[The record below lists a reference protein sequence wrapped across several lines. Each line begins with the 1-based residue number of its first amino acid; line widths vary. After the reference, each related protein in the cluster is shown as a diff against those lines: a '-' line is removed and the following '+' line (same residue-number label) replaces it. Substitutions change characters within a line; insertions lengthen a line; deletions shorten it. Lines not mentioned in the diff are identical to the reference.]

1 MFVKNVLFICRLV
14 LVFSIGN
21 IYALFFGKEHS
32 FNYIIKQLAST
43 NIFFLKMFQS
53 LSINSKLLTK
63 QQNDYLIQY
72 TDSVPYNNNDI
83 NHDFINDII
92 DISKDKKVNIDLSKP
107 IQSGAIALIYK
118 GTIGDKNIVVK
129 VKKKNI
135 KSKIEEG
142 INYMYVLGYII
153 ENLAL
158 IPALDPIILIDENK
172 DIMLKQTDFIN
183 EVNNLKRMKKDCL
196 NIDYIKIPEV
206 YPEYTHKNNNI
217 IIMDYIDGKHLKD
230 LKNEEKDDYALLL
243 AKFGIKS
250 FLFNKFYHSD
260 LHIGNILFLDKQLGI
275 LDFGIM
281 GELTNSEQTIFF
293 EFITNIGS
301 KNKDMNKIIDIIINN
316 LIEQRNKN
324 KNIIDTNTLKTDI
337 KQELVDVFSYRLEKT
352 GNINSDDLY
361 EINKILYK
369 YNLRLSRSF
378 CKVVLAFTIS
388 DCVCQ
393 EIAYN
398 IPYLKHF
405 ENAVNELFD
414 VNFLSY

>member
-1 MFVKNVLFICRLV
+1 MIVKNFLFICRL
-14 LVFSIGN
+14 LHIFTIGN
-21 IYALFFGKEHS
+21 IYALFFGKEYR
-32 FNYIIKQLAST
+32 FNYIINQLACT
-43 NIFFLKMFQS
+43 NIFFLKIFQS
-53 LSINSKLLTK
+53 LSTNSKLLTK
-63 QQNDYLIQY
+63 KQNDYLIQY
-72 TDSVPYNNNDI
+72 TDSVPFNNNDI

-92 DISKDKKVNIDLSKP
+92 DISKDKKVNIDVSKP

-129 VKKKNI
+129 VKKNNI
-135 KSKIEEG
+135 KRKIEEG
-142 INYMYVLGYII
+142 INYMYLLGYII
-153 ENLAL
+153 ENLDL
-158 IPALDPIILIDENK
+158 IPSLDPIILIDENK

-183 EVNNLKRMKKDCL
+183 EVNNIKRMKKDCL

-206 YPEYTHKNNNI
+206 YPEYTNKNNNI
-217 IIMDYIDGKHLKD
+217 IIMDYIDGKHFKD

-250 FLFNKFYHSD
+250 FLFNRFYHSD

-281 GELTNSEQTIFF
+281 GELTNSEQNIFY

-324 KNIIDTNTLKTDI
+324 KKIIDTNILKTDI
-337 KQELVDVFSYRLEKT
+337 KQELVDVFSYRLEKN

-361 EINKILYK
+361 EINKVLYK

-405 ENAVNELFD
+405 ENAVDEIFD
-414 VNFLSY
+414 VNLLSY